1 MEDEDGGVS
10 VREWEWERGDPN
22 GSCTA
27 VTTWESI
34 NSARSSS
41 YTPTAADQGHCI
53 RATAFYNDRAG
64 TGRIEQFLT
73 PSSVETGPFFTQ
85 EPPDYRVQEATI
97 EGRSI
102 GRVQAQHSNR
112 GEVLTYRLSGD
123 DARYFTIDGN
133 AQLKTS
139 ATALDYETRSHK
151 DAVVVITAG
160 DESGQTATITA
171 MISVIEVNEGPEIS
185 LVGSTPGS
193 VPENYDP
200 SLVLVRYTAT
210 DPEGGTVSRWRT
222 SGTDGGDFAINEQGE
237 LRFRYTPDYERPAD
251 SNRDN
256 IYVFTVQVSDGRVYG
271 SFEETV
277 TVGDVN
283 EPPTITTTSSSA
295 TALRQNENQ
304 TSRLY
309 TYRATDPEGGTVTWS
324 VDCCCS
330 A

>member
-1 MEDEDGGVS
+1 M
-10 VREWEWERGDPN
+10 
-22 GSCTA
+22 
-27 VTTWESI
+27 
-34 NSARSSS
+34 
-41 YTPTAADQGHCI
+41 
-53 RATAFYNDRAG
+53 
-64 TGRIEQFLT
+64 
-73 PSSVETGPFFTQ
+73 ETGPFFTQ
-85 EPPDYRVQEATI
+85 EPPDYGVQEATI

-123 DARYFTIDGN
+123 DARYFTIDSN

-139 ATALDYETRSHK
+139 ATPLDYETRSDK

-160 DESGQTATITA
+160 DESGQTATITVT
-171 MISVIEVNEGPEIS
+171 ISVIKVNEGPEIS

-222 SGTDGGDFAINEQGE
+222 SGTDGGDFVMNEQGE

-256 IYVFTVQVSDGRVYG
+256 IYELQVRRRTLLW
-271 SFEETV
+271 F
-277 TVGDVN
+277 
-283 EPPTITTTSSSA
+283 
-295 TALRQNENQ
+295 L
-304 TSRLY
+304 
-309 TYRATDPEGGTVTWS
+309 
-324 VDCCCS
+324 
-330 A
+330 

>member
-1 MEDEDGGVS
+1 MRLKVEDEDGGVS
-10 VREWEWERGDPN
+10 VREWKWERGDPN

-85 EPPDYRVQEATI
+85 EPPDYGVQEATI

-139 ATALDYETRSHK
+139 ATPLDYETRSDK

-160 DESGQTATITA
+160 TKAA
-171 MISVIEVNEGPEIS
+171 
-185 LVGSTPGS
+185 
-193 VPENYDP
+193 
-200 SLVLVRYTAT
+200 R
-210 DPEGGTVSRWRT
+210 
-222 SGTDGGDFAINEQGE
+222 
-237 LRFRYTPDYERPAD
+237 RPQ
-251 SNRDN
+251 S
-256 IYVFTVQVSDGRVYG
+256 
-271 SFEETV
+271 
-277 TVGDVN
+277 
-283 EPPTITTTSSSA
+283 P
-295 TALRQNENQ
+295 
-304 TSRLY
+304 
-309 TYRATDPEGGTVTWS
+309 
-324 VDCCCS
+324 
-330 A
+330 